1 MEVFLT
7 ISTDFERML
16 QHLIQQRSDL
26 TIDKLR
32 SLIDAKKQKIGAGY
46 LTEQGALF
54 LVAADL
60 GISLD
65 QQKSP
70 SRIGDLY
77 VGAKDVTLYGRILTI
92 YSPREFAR
100 KDNIETI
107 KNRTM
112 VIYDDQSTIK
122 IKLWDNRVQV
132 PDEMGFRPGDI
143 IKISKG
149 YVKSGLD
156 GKPFVN
162 VGMDCQLEKTNE
174 APSEIPDLDAMTR
187 TIENVDSPVDNI
199 VIEGYVRS
207 NPRMSDYRDSRGGT
221 SKSLQLQLF
230 NEDGTKSLR
239 TIIWNVSEIRLP
251 KVFRIGSKIRL
262 IGVKIKSGNPQYGN
276 GDFEIHGD
284 EGTVLSTFQEQ
295 TDIETMTLRLVSIGS
310 NTADDRLFSLG
321 LLGDGNLVSVIID
334 KGLVPNNMTSGSIIE
349 CVPSRI
355 LGTNLTLTLNDS
367 YIRMLDEGT
376 PFPSALDCQ
385 TKISDVVASNVPYII
400 EAIVLQHPNTTQI
413 NTRNNEMIE
422 MTDTLIGDDSGEI
435 RLIGWRD
442 LGHNIN
448 SLTLGDRIRIIGA
461 IASNGLQGTPE
472 ITLKPYSSITK
483 INSKI

>member
-1 MEVFLT
+1 
-7 ISTDFERML
+7 ML
-16 QHLIQQRSDL
+16 QYLTQQRSDL

-32 SLIDAKKQKIGAGY
+32 SLIEEKKQKIGAGY

-65 QQKSP
+65 QQRSP
-70 SRIGDLY
+70 LHISDLY

-92 YSPREFAR
+92 YSPRQFAR
-100 KDNIETI
+100 KDNTETT

-112 VIYDDQSTIK
+112 VIYDDDQSTIK
-122 IKLWDNRVQV
+122 IKLWDNKVQV
-132 PDEMGFRPGDI
+132 PEELGLRPGDM
-143 IKISKG
+143 IKLSKG

-156 GKPFVN
+156 GKPFIN
-162 VGMDCQLEKTNE
+162 VGMDCQLEKTKE
-174 APSEIPDLDAMTR
+174 APSEIPDLNAMTR
-187 TIENVDSPVDNI
+187 TIENVDSPADNI
-199 VIEGYVRS
+199 IIEGYVRS
-207 NPRMSDYRDSRGGT
+207 NPRMSDYRDSRGNM

-239 TIIWNVSEIRLP
+239 TIIWNVSETRLP
-251 KVFRIGSKIRL
+251 KVFKIGSKIRL
-262 IGVKIKSGNPQYGN
+262 IGVRIKSGNPQYGN

-284 EGTVLSTFQEQ
+284 EGTVLSSPEEQ

-310 NTADDRLFSLG
+310 NTAGDRLISLG
-321 LLGDGNLVSVIID
+321 LLGDGKLVSVIID
-334 KGLVPNNMTSGSIIE
+334 KTLVPNNMTSGSIIE

-355 LGTNLTLTLNDS
+355 FGTEITLTLNDS
-367 YIRMLDEGT
+367 YIRILDEGT
-376 PFPSALDCQ
+376 QFPSVSDYQ

-400 EAIVLQHPNTTQI
+400 EAIVLQQPNTTQV
-413 NTRNNEMIE
+413 NTRSNEMIE
-422 MTDTLIGDDSGEI
+422 MTDTLVGDDSGEI

-442 LGHNIN
+442 LGHSIN
-448 SLTLGDRIRIIGA
+448 SLALGDRIRIIGA
-461 IASNGLQGTPE
+461 VANNGLQGTPE
-472 ITLKPYSSITK
+472 ITLKPYSSIMK

>member
-1 MEVFLT
+1 
-7 ISTDFERML
+7 ML
-16 QHLIQQRSDL
+16 QYLTQQRSDL

-32 SLIDAKKQKIGAGY
+32 SLIEEKKQKIGAGY

-65 QQKSP
+65 QQRSP
-70 SRIGDLY
+70 LRISDLY

-92 YSPREFAR
+92 YSPRQFAR
-100 KDNIETI
+100 KDNTETT

-112 VIYDDQSTIK
+112 VIYDDDHSTIK
-122 IKLWDNRVQV
+122 IKLWDNKVQV
-132 PDEMGFRPGDI
+132 PEEMGLRPGDM
-143 IKISKG
+143 IKLSKG

-156 GKPFVN
+156 GKPFIN
-162 VGMDCQLEKTNE
+162 VGMDCQLEKTKE
-174 APSEIPDLDAMTR
+174 APSEIPDLNAMTR
-187 TIENVDSPVDNI
+187 TIENVDSPADNI
-199 VIEGYVRS
+199 IIEGYVRS
-207 NPRMSDYRDSRGGT
+207 NPRMSDYRDSRGNM

-239 TIIWNVSEIRLP
+239 TIIWNVSETRLP
-251 KVFRIGSKIRL
+251 KVFKIGSKIRL
-262 IGVKIKSGNPQYGN
+262 IGVRIKSGNPQYGN

-284 EGTVLSTFQEQ
+284 EGTVLSAPEEQ

-310 NTADDRLFSLG
+310 NTAGDRLISLG
-321 LLGDGNLVSVIID
+321 LLGDGKLVSVIID
-334 KGLVPNNMTSGSIIE
+334 KTLVPNNMTSGSIIE

-355 LGTNLTLTLNDS
+355 FGTEITLTLNDS
-367 YIRMLDEGT
+367 YIRILDEGT
-376 PFPSALDCQ
+376 QFPSVSDYQ

-400 EAIVLQHPNTTQI
+400 EAIVLQQPNTTQV
-413 NTRNNEMIE
+413 NTRSNEMIE
-422 MTDTLIGDDSGEI
+422 MTDTLVGDDSGEI

-442 LGHNIN
+442 LGHSIN
-448 SLTLGDRIRIIGA
+448 SLALGDRIRIIGA
-461 IASNGLQGTPE
+461 VANNGLQGTPE
-472 ITLKPYSSITK
+472 ITLKPYSSIMK

>member
-1 MEVFLT
+1 
-7 ISTDFERML
+7 ML
-16 QHLIQQRSDL
+16 QYLTQQRSDL

-32 SLIDAKKQKIGAGY
+32 SLIEEKKQKIGAGY

-65 QQKSP
+65 QQRSP
-70 SRIGDLY
+70 LRISDLY

-92 YSPREFAR
+92 YSPRQFAR
-100 KDNIETI
+100 KDNTETT

-112 VIYDDQSTIK
+112 VIYDDDQSTIK
-122 IKLWDNRVQV
+122 IKLWDNKVQV
-132 PDEMGFRPGDI
+132 PEEMGLRPGDM
-143 IKISKG
+143 IKLSKG

-156 GKPFVN
+156 GKPFIN
-162 VGMDCQLEKTNE
+162 VGMDCQLEKTKE
-174 APSEIPDLDAMTR
+174 APSEIPDLNAMTR
-187 TIENVDSPVDNI
+187 TVENVDSPADNI
-199 VIEGYVRS
+199 IIEGYVRS
-207 NPRMSDYRDSRGGT
+207 NPRMSDYRDSRGNM

-239 TIIWNVSEIRLP
+239 TIIWNVSETRLP
-251 KVFRIGSKIRL
+251 KVFKIGSKIRL
-262 IGVKIKSGNPQYGN
+262 IGVRIKSGNPQYGN

-284 EGTVLSTFQEQ
+284 EGTVLSASEEQ

-310 NTADDRLFSLG
+310 NTAGDRLISLG
-321 LLGDGNLVSVIID
+321 LLGDGKLVSVIID
-334 KGLVPNNMTSGSIIE
+334 KTLVPNNMTSGSIIE

-355 LGTNLTLTLNDS
+355 FGTEITLTLNDS
-367 YIRMLDEGT
+367 YIRILDEGT
-376 PFPSALDCQ
+376 QFPSVSDYQ

-400 EAIVLQHPNTTQI
+400 EAIVLQQPNTTQI
-413 NTRNNEMIE
+413 NTRSNEMIE
-422 MTDTLIGDDSGEI
+422 MTDTLVGDDSGEI

-442 LGHNIN
+442 LGHSIN
-448 SLTLGDRIRIIGA
+448 SLALGDRIRIIGA
-461 IASNGLQGTPE
+461 VANNGLQGTPE
-472 ITLKPYSSITK
+472 ITLKPYSSIMK

>member
-1 MEVFLT
+1 
-7 ISTDFERML
+7 ML
-16 QHLIQQRSDL
+16 QYLTQQRSDL

-32 SLIDAKKQKIGAGY
+32 SLIEEKKQKIGAGY

-65 QQKSP
+65 QQRSP
-70 SRIGDLY
+70 LRISDVY

-92 YSPREFAR
+92 YSPRQFAR
-100 KDNIETI
+100 KDNTETT

-112 VIYDDQSTIK
+112 VIYDDDHSTIK
-122 IKLWDNRVQV
+122 IKLWDNKVQV
-132 PDEMGFRPGDI
+132 PEEMGLRPGDM
-143 IKISKG
+143 IKLSKG

-156 GKPFVN
+156 GKPFIN
-162 VGMDCQLEKTNE
+162 VGMDCQLEKTKE
-174 APSEIPDLDAMTR
+174 APSEIPDLNAMTR
-187 TIENVDSPVDNI
+187 TIENVDSPADNI
-199 VIEGYVRS
+199 IIEGYVRS
-207 NPRMSDYRDSRGGT
+207 NPRMSDYRDSRGNM

-239 TIIWNVSEIRLP
+239 TIIWNVSETRLP
-251 KVFRIGSKIRL
+251 KVFKIGSKIRL
-262 IGVKIKSGNPQYGN
+262 IGVRIKSGNPQYGN

-284 EGTVLSTFQEQ
+284 EGTVLSAPEEQ

-310 NTADDRLFSLG
+310 NTAGDRLISLG
-321 LLGDGNLVSVIID
+321 LLGDGKLVSVIID
-334 KGLVPNNMTSGSIIE
+334 KTLVPNNMTSGSIIE

-355 LGTNLTLTLNDS
+355 FGTEITLTLNDS
-367 YIRMLDEGT
+367 YIRILDEGT
-376 PFPSALDCQ
+376 KFPSVSDYQ

-400 EAIVLQHPNTTQI
+400 EAIVLQQPNTTQV
-413 NTRNNEMIE
+413 NTRSNEMIE
-422 MTDTLIGDDSGEI
+422 MTDTLVGDDSGEI

-442 LGHNIN
+442 LGHSIN
-448 SLTLGDRIRIIGA
+448 SLALGDRIRIIGA
-461 IASNGLQGTPE
+461 VANNGLQGTPE
-472 ITLKPYSSITK
+472 ITLKPYSSIMK

>member
-1 MEVFLT
+1 
-7 ISTDFERML
+7 ML
-16 QHLIQQRSDL
+16 QYLTQQRSDL

-32 SLIDAKKQKIGAGY
+32 SLIEEKKQKIGAGY

-65 QQKSP
+65 QQRSP
-70 SRIGDLY
+70 LRISDLY

-92 YSPREFAR
+92 YSPRQFAR
-100 KDNIETI
+100 KDNTETT

-112 VIYDDQSTIK
+112 VIYDDDQSTIK
-122 IKLWDNRVQV
+122 IKLWDNKVQV
-132 PDEMGFRPGDI
+132 PEEMGLRPGDM
-143 IKISKG
+143 IKLSKG

-156 GKPFVN
+156 GKPFIN
-162 VGMDCQLEKTNE
+162 VGMDCQLEKTKE
-174 APSEIPDLDAMTR
+174 APSEIPDLSAMTR
-187 TIENVDSPVDNI
+187 TIENVDSPADNI
-199 VIEGYVRS
+199 IIEGYVRS
-207 NPRMSDYRDSRGGT
+207 NPRMSDYRDSRGNM

-239 TIIWNVSEIRLP
+239 TIIWNVSETRLP
-251 KVFRIGSKIRL
+251 RVFKIGSKIRL
-262 IGVKIKSGNPQYGN
+262 IGVRIKSGNPQYGN

-284 EGTVLSTFQEQ
+284 EGTVLSAPEEQ

-310 NTADDRLFSLG
+310 NTAGDRLISLG
-321 LLGDGNLVSVIID
+321 LLGDGKLVSVIID
-334 KGLVPNNMTSGSIIE
+334 KTLVPNNMTSGSIIE

-355 LGTNLTLTLNDS
+355 FGTEITLTLNDS
-367 YIRMLDEGT
+367 YIRILDEGT
-376 PFPSALDCQ
+376 QFPSVSDYQ

-400 EAIVLQHPNTTQI
+400 EAIVLQQPNTTQV
-413 NTRNNEMIE
+413 NTRSNEMIE
-422 MTDTLIGDDSGEI
+422 MTDTLVGDDSGEI

-442 LGHNIN
+442 LGHSIN
-448 SLTLGDRIRIIGA
+448 SLALGDRIRIIGA
-461 IASNGLQGTPE
+461 VANNGLQGTPE
-472 ITLKPYSSITK
+472 ITLKPYSSIMK

>member
-1 MEVFLT
+1 
-7 ISTDFERML
+7 ML
-16 QHLIQQRSDL
+16 QYLTQQRSDL

-32 SLIDAKKQKIGAGY
+32 SLIEQKKQKIGAGY

-65 QQKSP
+65 QQRSP
-70 SRIGDLY
+70 LRISDVY

-92 YSPREFAR
+92 YSPRQFAR
-100 KDNIETI
+100 KDNTETT

-112 VIYDDQSTIK
+112 VIYDDDHSTIK
-122 IKLWDNRVQV
+122 IKLWDNKVQV
-132 PDEMGFRPGDI
+132 PEEMGLRPGDM
-143 IKISKG
+143 IKLSKG

-156 GKPFVN
+156 GKPFIN
-162 VGMDCQLEKTNE
+162 VGMDCQLEKTKE
-174 APSEIPDLDAMTR
+174 APSEIPDLNAMTR
-187 TIENVDSPVDNI
+187 TIENVDSPADNI
-199 VIEGYVRS
+199 IIEGYVRS
-207 NPRMSDYRDSRGGT
+207 NPRMSDYRDSRGNM

-239 TIIWNVSEIRLP
+239 TIIWNVSETRLP
-251 KVFRIGSKIRL
+251 KVFKIGSKIRL
-262 IGVKIKSGNPQYGN
+262 IGVRIKSGNPQYGN

-284 EGTVLSTFQEQ
+284 EGTVLSAPEEQ

-310 NTADDRLFSLG
+310 NTAGDRLISLG
-321 LLGDGNLVSVIID
+321 LLGDGKLVSVIID
-334 KGLVPNNMTSGSIIE
+334 KTLVPNNMTSGSIIE

-355 LGTNLTLTLNDS
+355 FGTEITLTLNDS
-367 YIRMLDEGT
+367 YIRILDEGT
-376 PFPSALDCQ
+376 QFPSVSDYQ

-400 EAIVLQHPNTTQI
+400 EAIVLQQPNTTQV
-413 NTRNNEMIE
+413 NTRSNEMIE
-422 MTDTLIGDDSGEI
+422 MTDTLVGDDSGEI

-442 LGHNIN
+442 LGHSIN
-448 SLTLGDRIRIIGA
+448 SLVLGDRIRIIGA
-461 IASNGLQGTPE
+461 VANNGLQGTPE
-472 ITLKPYSSITK
+472 ITLKPYSSIMK

>member
-1 MEVFLT
+1 
-7 ISTDFERML
+7 ML
-16 QHLIQQRSDL
+16 QYLTQQRSDL

-32 SLIDAKKQKIGAGY
+32 SLIEEKKQKIGAGY

-65 QQKSP
+65 QQRSP
-70 SRIGDLY
+70 LRISDVY

-92 YSPREFAR
+92 YSPRQFAR
-100 KDNIETI
+100 KDNTETT

-112 VIYDDQSTIK
+112 VIYDDDHSTIK
-122 IKLWDNRVQV
+122 IKLWDNKVQV
-132 PDEMGFRPGDI
+132 PEEMGLRPGDM
-143 IKISKG
+143 IKLSKG

-156 GKPFVN
+156 GKPFIN
-162 VGMDCQLEKTNE
+162 VGMDCQLEKTKE
-174 APSEIPDLDAMTR
+174 APSEIPDLNAMTR
-187 TIENVDSPVDNI
+187 TIENVDSPADNI
-199 VIEGYVRS
+199 IIESYVRS
-207 NPRMSDYRDSRGGT
+207 NPRMSDYRDSRGNM

-239 TIIWNVSEIRLP
+239 TIIWNVSETRLP
-251 KVFRIGSKIRL
+251 KVFKIGSKIRL
-262 IGVKIKSGNPQYGN
+262 IGVRIKSGNPQYGN

-284 EGTVLSTFQEQ
+284 EGTVLSAPEEQ

-310 NTADDRLFSLG
+310 NTAGDRLISLG
-321 LLGDGNLVSVIID
+321 LLGDGKLVSVIID
-334 KGLVPNNMTSGSIIE
+334 KSLVPNNMTSGSIIE

-355 LGTNLTLTLNDS
+355 FGTEITLTLNDS
-367 YIRMLDEGT
+367 YIRILDEGT
-376 PFPSALDCQ
+376 QFPSVSDYQ

-400 EAIVLQHPNTTQI
+400 EAIVLQQPNTTQV
-413 NTRNNEMIE
+413 NTRSNEMIE
-422 MTDTLIGDDSGEI
+422 MTDTLVGDDSGEI

-442 LGHNIN
+442 LGHSIN
-448 SLTLGDRIRIIGA
+448 SLALGDRIRIIGA
-461 IASNGLQGTPE
+461 VANNGLQGTPE
-472 ITLKPYSSITK
+472 ITLKPYSSIMK

>member
-1 MEVFLT
+1 
-7 ISTDFERML
+7 ML
-16 QHLIQQRSDL
+16 QYLTQQRSDL

-32 SLIDAKKQKIGAGY
+32 SLIEEKKQKIGAGY

-65 QQKSP
+65 QQRSP
-70 SRIGDLY
+70 LRISDLY

-92 YSPREFAR
+92 YSPRQFAR
-100 KDNIETI
+100 KDNTETT

-112 VIYDDQSTIK
+112 VIYDDDHSTIK
-122 IKLWDNRVQV
+122 IKLWDNKVQV
-132 PDEMGFRPGDI
+132 PEEMGLRPGDM
-143 IKISKG
+143 IKLSKG

-156 GKPFVN
+156 GKPFIN
-162 VGMDCQLEKTNE
+162 VGMDCQLEKTKE
-174 APSEIPDLDAMTR
+174 APSEIPDLNAMTR
-187 TIENVDSPVDNI
+187 TIENVDSPADNI
-199 VIEGYVRS
+199 IIEGFVRS
-207 NPRMSDYRDSRGGT
+207 NPRMSDYRDSRGNM

-239 TIIWNVSEIRLP
+239 TIIWNVSETRLP
-251 KVFRIGSKIRL
+251 KVFKIGSKIRL
-262 IGVKIKSGNPQYGN
+262 IGVRIKSGNPQYGN

-284 EGTVLSTFQEQ
+284 EGTVLSAPEEQ

-310 NTADDRLFSLG
+310 NTAGDRLISLG
-321 LLGDGNLVSVIID
+321 LLGDGKLVSVIID
-334 KGLVPNNMTSGSIIE
+334 KTLVPNNMTSGSIIE

-355 LGTNLTLTLNDS
+355 FGTEITLTLNDS
-367 YIRMLDEGT
+367 YIRILDEGT
-376 PFPSALDCQ
+376 QFPSVLDYQ

-400 EAIVLQHPNTTQI
+400 EAIVLQQPNTTQV
-413 NTRNNEMIE
+413 NTRSNEMIE
-422 MTDTLIGDDSGEI
+422 MTDTLVGDDSGEI

-442 LGHNIN
+442 LGHSIN
-448 SLTLGDRIRIIGA
+448 SLALGDRIRIIGA
-461 IASNGLQGTPE
+461 VANNGLQGTPE
-472 ITLKPYSSITK
+472 ITLKPYSSIMK

>member
-1 MEVFLT
+1 
-7 ISTDFERML
+7 ML
-16 QHLIQQRSDL
+16 QYLTQQRSDL

-32 SLIDAKKQKIGAGY
+32 SLIEEKKQKIGAGY

-65 QQKSP
+65 QQRSP
-70 SRIGDLY
+70 LRISDVY

-92 YSPREFAR
+92 YSPRQFAR
-100 KDNIETI
+100 KDNTETT

-112 VIYDDQSTIK
+112 VIYDDDHSTIK
-122 IKLWDNRVQV
+122 IKLWDNKVQV
-132 PDEMGFRPGDI
+132 PEEMGLRPGDM
-143 IKISKG
+143 IKLSKG

-156 GKPFVN
+156 GKPFIN
-162 VGMDCQLEKTNE
+162 VGMDCQLEKTKE
-174 APSEIPDLDAMTR
+174 APSEIPDLNAMTR
-187 TIENVDSPVDNI
+187 TIENVDSPADNI
-199 VIEGYVRS
+199 IIEGYVRS
-207 NPRMSDYRDSRGGT
+207 NPRMSDYRDSRGNM

-251 KVFRIGSKIRL
+251 KVFKIGSKIRL
-262 IGVKIKSGNPQYGN
+262 IGVRIKSGNPQYGN

-284 EGTVLSTFQEQ
+284 EGTVLSAPEEQ

-310 NTADDRLFSLG
+310 NTAGDRLISLG
-321 LLGDGNLVSVIID
+321 LLGDGKLVSVIID
-334 KGLVPNNMTSGSIIE
+334 KTLVPNNMTSGSIIE

-355 LGTNLTLTLNDS
+355 FGTEITLTLNDS
-367 YIRMLDEGT
+367 YIRILDEGT
-376 PFPSALDCQ
+376 QFPSVSDYQ

-400 EAIVLQHPNTTQI
+400 EAIVLQQPNTTQV
-413 NTRNNEMIE
+413 NTRSNEMIE
-422 MTDTLIGDDSGEI
+422 MTDTLVGDDSGEI

-442 LGHNIN
+442 LGHSIN
-448 SLTLGDRIRIIGA
+448 SLALGDRIRIIGA
-461 IASNGLQGTPE
+461 VANNGLQGTPE
-472 ITLKPYSSITK
+472 ITLKPYSSIMK

>member
-1 MEVFLT
+1 
-7 ISTDFERML
+7 ML
-16 QHLIQQRSDL
+16 QYLTQQRSDL

-32 SLIDAKKQKIGAGY
+32 SLIEEKKQKIGAGY

-65 QQKSP
+65 QQRSP
-70 SRIGDLY
+70 LRISDLY

-92 YSPREFAR
+92 YSPRQFAR
-100 KDNIETI
+100 KDNTETT

-112 VIYDDQSTIK
+112 VIYDDDHSTIK
-122 IKLWDNRVQV
+122 IKLWDNKVQV
-132 PDEMGFRPGDI
+132 PEEMGLRPGDM
-143 IKISKG
+143 IKLSKG

-156 GKPFVN
+156 GKPFIN
-162 VGMDCQLEKTNE
+162 VGMDCQLEKTKE
-174 APSEIPDLDAMTR
+174 APSEIPDLNAMTR
-187 TIENVDSPVDNI
+187 TIENVDSPADNI
-199 VIEGYVRS
+199 IIEGFVRS
-207 NPRMSDYRDSRGGT
+207 NPRMSDYRDSRGNM

-239 TIIWNVSEIRLP
+239 TIIWNVSETRLP
-251 KVFRIGSKIRL
+251 KVFKIGSKIRL
-262 IGVKIKSGNPQYGN
+262 IGVRIKSGNPQYGN

-284 EGTVLSTFQEQ
+284 EGTVLSAHEEQ

-310 NTADDRLFSLG
+310 NTAGDRLISLG
-321 LLGDGNLVSVIID
+321 LLGDGKLVSVIID
-334 KGLVPNNMTSGSIIE
+334 KTLVPNNMTSGSIIE

-355 LGTNLTLTLNDS
+355 FGTEITLTLNDS
-367 YIRMLDEGT
+367 YIRILDEGT
-376 PFPSALDCQ
+376 QFPSVSDYQ

-400 EAIVLQHPNTTQI
+400 EAIVLQQPNTTQV
-413 NTRNNEMIE
+413 NTRSNEMIE
-422 MTDTLIGDDSGEI
+422 MTDTLVGDDSGEI

-442 LGHNIN
+442 LGHSIN
-448 SLTLGDRIRIIGA
+448 SLALGDRIRIIGA
-461 IASNGLQGTPE
+461 VANNGLQGTPE
-472 ITLKPYSSITK
+472 ITLKPYSSIMK

>member
-1 MEVFLT
+1 
-7 ISTDFERML
+7 ML
-16 QHLIQQRSDL
+16 QYLTQQRSDL

-32 SLIDAKKQKIGAGY
+32 SLIEEKKQKIGAGY

-65 QQKSP
+65 QQRSP
-70 SRIGDLY
+70 LRISDIY

-92 YSPREFAR
+92 YSPRQFAR
-100 KDNIETI
+100 KDNTETT

-112 VIYDDQSTIK
+112 VIYDDDHSTIK
-122 IKLWDNRVQV
+122 IKLWDNKVQV
-132 PDEMGFRPGDI
+132 PEEMGLRPGDM
-143 IKISKG
+143 IKLSKG

-156 GKPFVN
+156 GKPFIN
-162 VGMDCQLEKTNE
+162 VGMDCQLEKTKE
-174 APSEIPDLDAMTR
+174 APSEIPDLNAMTR
-187 TIENVDSPVDNI
+187 TIENVDSPADNI
-199 VIEGYVRS
+199 IIEGFVRS
-207 NPRMSDYRDSRGGT
+207 NPRMSDYRDSRGNM

-239 TIIWNVSEIRLP
+239 TIIWNVSETRLP
-251 KVFRIGSKIRL
+251 KVFKIGSKIRL
-262 IGVKIKSGNPQYGN
+262 IGVRIKSGNPQYGN

-284 EGTVLSTFQEQ
+284 EGTVLSAPEEQ

-310 NTADDRLFSLG
+310 NTAGDRLISLG
-321 LLGDGNLVSVIID
+321 LLGDGKLVSVIID
-334 KGLVPNNMTSGSIIE
+334 KTLVPNNMTSGSIIE

-355 LGTNLTLTLNDS
+355 FGTEITLTLNDS
-367 YIRMLDEGT
+367 YIRILDERT
-376 PFPSALDCQ
+376 QFPSVLDYQ

-400 EAIVLQHPNTTQI
+400 EAIVLQQPNTTQV
-413 NTRNNEMIE
+413 NTRSNEMIE
-422 MTDTLIGDDSGEI
+422 MTDTLVGDDSGEI

-442 LGHNIN
+442 LGHSIN
-448 SLTLGDRIRIIGA
+448 SLALGDRIRIIGA
-461 IASNGLQGTPE
+461 VANNGLQGTPE
-472 ITLKPYSSITK
+472 ITLKPYSSIMK

>member
-1 MEVFLT
+1 
-7 ISTDFERML
+7 ML
-16 QHLIQQRSDL
+16 QYLTQQRSDL

-32 SLIDAKKQKIGAGY
+32 SLIEEKKQKIGAGY

-65 QQKSP
+65 QQRSP
-70 SRIGDLY
+70 LRISDVY

-92 YSPREFAR
+92 YSPRQFAR
-100 KDNIETI
+100 KDNTETT

-112 VIYDDQSTIK
+112 VIYDDDHSTIK
-122 IKLWDNRVQV
+122 IKLWDNKVQV
-132 PDEMGFRPGDI
+132 PEEMGLRPGDM
-143 IKISKG
+143 IKLSKG

-156 GKPFVN
+156 GKPFIN
-162 VGMDCQLEKTNE
+162 VGMDCQLEKTKE
-174 APSEIPDLDAMTR
+174 APSEIPDLNAMTR
-187 TIENVDSPVDNI
+187 TIENVDSPADNI
-199 VIEGYVRS
+199 IIEGFVRS
-207 NPRMSDYRDSRGGT
+207 NPRMSDYRDSRGNM

-239 TIIWNVSEIRLP
+239 TIIWNVSETRLP
-251 KVFRIGSKIRL
+251 KVFKIGSKIRL
-262 IGVKIKSGNPQYGN
+262 IGVRIKSGNPQYGN

-284 EGTVLSTFQEQ
+284 EGTVLSAPEEQ

-310 NTADDRLFSLG
+310 NTAGDRLISLG
-321 LLGDGNLVSVIID
+321 LLGDGKLVSVIID
-334 KGLVPNNMTSGSIIE
+334 KTLVPNNMTSGSIIE

-355 LGTNLTLTLNDS
+355 FGTEITLTLNDS
-367 YIRMLDEGT
+367 YIRILDERT
-376 PFPSALDCQ
+376 QFPSVLDYQ

-400 EAIVLQHPNTTQI
+400 EAIVLQQPNTTQV
-413 NTRNNEMIE
+413 NTRSNEMIE
-422 MTDTLIGDDSGEI
+422 MTDTLVGDDSGEI

-442 LGHNIN
+442 LGHSIN
-448 SLTLGDRIRIIGA
+448 SLALGDRIRIIGA
-461 IASNGLQGTPE
+461 VANNGLQGTPE
-472 ITLKPYSSITK
+472 ITLKPYSSIMK

>member
-1 MEVFLT
+1 
-7 ISTDFERML
+7 ML
-16 QHLIQQRSDL
+16 QYLTQQRSDL

-32 SLIDAKKQKIGAGY
+32 SLIEEKKQKIGAGY

-65 QQKSP
+65 QQRSP
-70 SRIGDLY
+70 LRISDVY

-92 YSPREFAR
+92 YSPRQFAR
-100 KDNIETI
+100 KDNTETT

-112 VIYDDQSTIK
+112 VIYDDDQSTIK
-122 IKLWDNRVQV
+122 IKLWDNKVQV
-132 PDEMGFRPGDI
+132 PEEMGLRPGDM
-143 IKISKG
+143 IKLSKG

-156 GKPFVN
+156 GKPFIN
-162 VGMDCQLEKTNE
+162 VGMDCQLEKTKE
-174 APSEIPDLDAMTR
+174 APSEIPDLNAMTR
-187 TIENVDSPVDNI
+187 TIENVDSPADNI
-199 VIEGYVRS
+199 IIEGYVRS
-207 NPRMSDYRDSRGGT
+207 NPRMSDYRDSRGNM

-239 TIIWNVSEIRLP
+239 TIIWNVSETRLP
-251 KVFRIGSKIRL
+251 KVFKIGSKIRL
-262 IGVKIKSGNPQYGN
+262 IGVRIKSGNPQYGN

-284 EGTVLSTFQEQ
+284 EGTVLSAPEEQ

-310 NTADDRLFSLG
+310 NTAGDRLISLG
-321 LLGDGNLVSVIID
+321 LLGDGKLVSVIID
-334 KGLVPNNMTSGSIIE
+334 KTLVPNNMTSGSIIE

-355 LGTNLTLTLNDS
+355 FGTEITLTLNDS
-367 YIRMLDEGT
+367 YIRILDEGT
-376 PFPSALDCQ
+376 QFPSVSDYQ

-400 EAIVLQHPNTTQI
+400 EAIVLQQPNTTQV
-413 NTRNNEMIE
+413 NTRSNEMIE
-422 MTDTLIGDDSGEI
+422 MTDTLVGDDSGEI

-442 LGHNIN
+442 LGHSIN
-448 SLTLGDRIRIIGA
+448 SLALGDRIRIIGA
-461 IASNGLQGTPE
+461 VATNGLQGTPE
-472 ITLKPYSSITK
+472 ITLKPYSSIMK

>member
-1 MEVFLT
+1 
-7 ISTDFERML
+7 ML
-16 QHLIQQRSDL
+16 QYLTQQRSDL

-32 SLIDAKKQKIGAGY
+32 SLIEEKKQKIGAGY
-46 LTEQGALF
+46 LTEHGALF

-65 QQKSP
+65 QQRSP
-70 SRIGDLY
+70 LRISDLY

-92 YSPREFAR
+92 YSPRQFAR
-100 KDNIETI
+100 KDNTETT

-112 VIYDDQSTIK
+112 VIYDDDQSTIK
-122 IKLWDNRVQV
+122 IKLWDNKVQV
-132 PDEMGFRPGDI
+132 PEEMGLRPGDM
-143 IKISKG
+143 IKLSKG

-156 GKPFVN
+156 GKPFIN

-174 APSEIPDLDAMTR
+174 APSEIPDLNAMTR
-187 TIENVDSPVDNI
+187 TVENVDSPADNI

-207 NPRMSDYRDSRGGT
+207 NPRMSDYRDSRGNM

-239 TIIWNVSEIRLP
+239 TIIWNVSETRLP
-251 KVFRIGSKIRL
+251 KVFKIGSKIRL
-262 IGVKIKSGNPQYGN
+262 IGVRIKSGNPQYGN

-284 EGTVLSTFQEQ
+284 EGTVLSAPEEQ

-310 NTADDRLFSLG
+310 NTAGDRLIALG
-321 LLGDGNLVSVIID
+321 LLGDGKLVSVIID
-334 KGLVPNNMTSGSIIE
+334 KTLVPNNMTSGSIIE

-355 LGTNLTLTLNDS
+355 FGTEITLTLNDS
-367 YIRMLDEGT
+367 YIRILDEGT
-376 PFPSALDCQ
+376 QFPSVSDYQ

-400 EAIVLQHPNTTQI
+400 EAIVLQQPNTTQI
-413 NTRNNEMIE
+413 NTRSNEMIE
-422 MTDTLIGDDSGEI
+422 MTDTLVGDDSGEI

-442 LGHNIN
+442 LGHSIN
-448 SLTLGDRIRIIGA
+448 SLALGDRIRIIGA
-461 IASNGLQGTPE
+461 VANNGLQGTPE
-472 ITLKPYSSITK
+472 ITLKPYSSIMK

>member
-1 MEVFLT
+1 
-7 ISTDFERML
+7 ML
-16 QHLIQQRSDL
+16 QYLTQQRSDL

-32 SLIDAKKQKIGAGY
+32 SLIEEKKQKIGAGY

-65 QQKSP
+65 QQRSP
-70 SRIGDLY
+70 LRISDVY

-92 YSPREFAR
+92 YSPRQFAR
-100 KDNIETI
+100 KDNTETT

-112 VIYDDQSTIK
+112 VIYDDDQSTIK
-122 IKLWDNRVQV
+122 IKLWDNKVQV
-132 PDEMGFRPGDI
+132 PEEMGLRPGDM
-143 IKISKG
+143 IKLSKG

-156 GKPFVN
+156 GKPFIN
-162 VGMDCQLEKTNE
+162 VGMDCQLEKTKE
-174 APSEIPDLDAMTR
+174 APSEIPDLNAMTR
-187 TIENVDSPVDNI
+187 TIENVDSPADNI
-199 VIEGYVRS
+199 IIEGYVRS
-207 NPRMSDYRDSRGGT
+207 NPRMSDYRDSRGNM

-239 TIIWNVSEIRLP
+239 TIIWNVSETRLP
-251 KVFRIGSKIRL
+251 KVFKIGSKIRL
-262 IGVKIKSGNPQYGN
+262 IGVRIKSGNPQYGN

-284 EGTVLSTFQEQ
+284 EGTVLSAPGEQ

-310 NTADDRLFSLG
+310 NTAGDRLISLG
-321 LLGDGNLVSVIID
+321 LLGDGKLVSVIID
-334 KGLVPNNMTSGSIIE
+334 KTLVPNNMTSGSIIE

-355 LGTNLTLTLNDS
+355 FGTEITLTLNDS
-367 YIRMLDEGT
+367 YIRILDEGT
-376 PFPSALDCQ
+376 EFPSVSDYQ

-400 EAIVLQHPNTTQI
+400 EAIVLQQPNTTQV
-413 NTRNNEMIE
+413 NTRSNEMIE
-422 MTDTLIGDDSGEI
+422 MTDTLVGDDSGEI

-442 LGHNIN
+442 LGHSIN
-448 SLTLGDRIRIIGA
+448 SLALGDRIRIIGA
-461 IASNGLQGTPE
+461 VANNGLQGTPE
-472 ITLKPYSSITK
+472 ITLKPYSSIIK

>member
-1 MEVFLT
+1 
-7 ISTDFERML
+7 ML
-16 QHLIQQRSDL
+16 QYLTQQRSDL

-32 SLIDAKKQKIGAGY
+32 SLIEEKKQKIGAGY

-65 QQKSP
+65 QQRSP
-70 SRIGDLY
+70 LRISDLY

-92 YSPREFAR
+92 YSPRQFAR
-100 KDNIETI
+100 KDNTETT

-112 VIYDDQSTIK
+112 VIYDDDHSTIK
-122 IKLWDNRVQV
+122 IKLWDNKVQV
-132 PDEMGFRPGDI
+132 PEEMGLRPGDM
-143 IKISKG
+143 IKLSKG

-156 GKPFVN
+156 GKPFIN
-162 VGMDCQLEKTNE
+162 VGMDCQLEKTKE
-174 APSEIPDLDAMTR
+174 APSEIPDLNAMTR
-187 TIENVDSPVDNI
+187 TIENVDSPADNI
-199 VIEGYVRS
+199 IIEGYVRS
-207 NPRMSDYRDSRGGT
+207 NPRMSDYRDSRGNM

-239 TIIWNVSEIRLP
+239 TIIWNVSETRLP
-251 KVFRIGSKIRL
+251 KVFKIGSKIRL
-262 IGVKIKSGNPQYGN
+262 IGVRIKSGNPQYGN

-284 EGTVLSTFQEQ
+284 EGTVLSAPEEQ

-310 NTADDRLFSLG
+310 NTAGDRLISLG
-321 LLGDGNLVSVIID
+321 LLGDGKLVSVIID
-334 KGLVPNNMTSGSIIE
+334 KTLVPNNMTSGSIIE

-355 LGTNLTLTLNDS
+355 FGTEITLTLNDS
-367 YIRMLDEGT
+367 YIRILDEGT
-376 PFPSALDCQ
+376 QFPSVLDYQ

-400 EAIVLQHPNTTQI
+400 EAIVLQQPNTTQV
-413 NTRNNEMIE
+413 NTRSNEMIE
-422 MTDTLIGDDSGEI
+422 MTDTLVGDDSGEI

-442 LGHNIN
+442 LGHSIN
-448 SLTLGDRIRIIGA
+448 SLALGDRIRIIGA
-461 IASNGLQGTPE
+461 VANNGLQGTPE
-472 ITLKPYSSITK
+472 ITLKPYSSIMK

>member
-1 MEVFLT
+1 
-7 ISTDFERML
+7 ML
-16 QHLIQQRSDL
+16 QYLTQQRSDL

-32 SLIDAKKQKIGAGY
+32 SLIEEKKQKIGAGY

-70 SRIGDLY
+70 LRISDLY

-92 YSPREFAR
+92 YSPRQFAR
-100 KDNIETI
+100 KDNTETT

-112 VIYDDQSTIK
+112 VIYDNDQSTIK
-122 IKLWDNRVQV
+122 IKLWDNKVQV
-132 PDEMGFRPGDI
+132 PEEMGLRPGDM
-143 IKISKG
+143 IKLSKG

-156 GKPFVN
+156 GKPFIN
-162 VGMDCQLEKTNE
+162 VGMDCQLEKTKE
-174 APSEIPDLDAMTR
+174 APSEIPDLNAMTR
-187 TIENVDSPVDNI
+187 TIENVDSPADNI
-199 VIEGYVRS
+199 IIEGYVRS
-207 NPRMSDYRDSRGGT
+207 NPRMSDYRDSRGNM

-239 TIIWNVSEIRLP
+239 TIIWSVSETRLP
-251 KVFRIGSKIRL
+251 KVFKIGSKIRL
-262 IGVKIKSGNPQYGN
+262 IGVRIKSGNPQYGN

-284 EGTVLSTFQEQ
+284 EGTVLSAHEEQ

-310 NTADDRLFSLG
+310 NTAGDRLISLG
-321 LLGDGNLVSVIID
+321 LLGDGKLVSVIID
-334 KGLVPNNMTSGSIIE
+334 KTLVPNNMTSGSIIE

-355 LGTNLTLTLNDS
+355 FGTEITLTLNDS
-367 YIRMLDEGT
+367 YIRILDEGT
-376 PFPSALDCQ
+376 QFPSVSDYQ

-400 EAIVLQHPNTTQI
+400 EAIVLQQPNTTHV
-413 NTRNNEMIE
+413 NTRSNEMIE
-422 MTDTLIGDDSGEI
+422 MTDTLVGDDSGEI

-442 LGHNIN
+442 LGHSIN
-448 SLTLGDRIRIIGA
+448 SLALGDRIRIIGA
-461 IASNGLQGTPE
+461 VANNGLQGTPE
-472 ITLKPYSSITK
+472 ITLKPYSSIMK

>member
-1 MEVFLT
+1 
-7 ISTDFERML
+7 ML
-16 QHLIQQRSDL
+16 QYLTQQRSDL

-32 SLIDAKKQKIGAGY
+32 SLIEEKKQKIGAGY

-65 QQKSP
+65 QQRSP
-70 SRIGDLY
+70 LRISDVY

-92 YSPREFAR
+92 YSPRQFAR
-100 KDNIETI
+100 KDNTETT

-112 VIYDDQSTIK
+112 VIYDDDHSTIK
-122 IKLWDNRVQV
+122 IKLWDNKVQV
-132 PDEMGFRPGDI
+132 PEEMGLRPGDM
-143 IKISKG
+143 IKLSKG

-156 GKPFVN
+156 GKPFIN
-162 VGMDCQLEKTNE
+162 VGMDCQLEKTKE
-174 APSEIPDLDAMTR
+174 APSEIPDLNAMTR
-187 TIENVDSPVDNI
+187 TIENVDSPADNI
-199 VIEGYVRS
+199 IIEGYVRS
-207 NPRMSDYRDSRGGT
+207 NPRMSDYRDSRGNM

-239 TIIWNVSEIRLP
+239 TIIWNVSETRLP
-251 KVFRIGSKIRL
+251 KVFKIGSKIRL
-262 IGVKIKSGNPQYGN
+262 IGVRIKSGNPQYGN

-284 EGTVLSTFQEQ
+284 EGTVLSAPEEQ

-310 NTADDRLFSLG
+310 NTAGDRLISLG
-321 LLGDGNLVSVIID
+321 LLGDGKLVSVIID
-334 KGLVPNNMTSGSIIE
+334 KTLVPNNMTSGSIIE

-355 LGTNLTLTLNDS
+355 FGTEITLTLNDS
-367 YIRMLDEGT
+367 YIRILDEGT
-376 PFPSALDCQ
+376 QFPSVSDYQ

-400 EAIVLQHPNTTQI
+400 EAIVLQQPNTTQV
-413 NTRNNEMIE
+413 NTRSNEMIE

-442 LGHNIN
+442 LGHSIN
-448 SLTLGDRIRIIGA
+448 SLALGDRIRIIGA
-461 IASNGLQGTPE
+461 VANNGLQGTPE

>member
-1 MEVFLT
+1 
-7 ISTDFERML
+7 ML
-16 QHLIQQRSDL
+16 QYLTQQRSDL

-32 SLIDAKKQKIGAGY
+32 SLIEEKKQKIGAGY

-65 QQKSP
+65 QQRSP
-70 SRIGDLY
+70 LRISDVY

-92 YSPREFAR
+92 YSPRQFAR
-100 KDNIETI
+100 KDNTETT

-112 VIYDDQSTIK
+112 VIYDDDHSTIK
-122 IKLWDNRVQV
+122 IKLWDNKVQV
-132 PDEMGFRPGDI
+132 PEEMGLRPGDM
-143 IKISKG
+143 IKLSKG

-156 GKPFVN
+156 GKPFIN
-162 VGMDCQLEKTNE
+162 VGMDCQLEKTKE
-174 APSEIPDLDAMTR
+174 APSEIPDLNAMTR
-187 TIENVDSPVDNI
+187 TIENVDSPADNVI
-199 VIEGYVRS
+199 IEGFVRS
-207 NPRMSDYRDSRGGT
+207 NPRMSDYRDSRGNM

-239 TIIWNVSEIRLP
+239 TIIWNVSETRLP
-251 KVFRIGSKIRL
+251 KVFKIGSKIRL
-262 IGVKIKSGNPQYGN
+262 IGVRIKSGNPQYGN

-284 EGTVLSTFQEQ
+284 EGTVLSAPEEQ

-310 NTADDRLFSLG
+310 NTAGDRLISLG
-321 LLGDGNLVSVIID
+321 LLGDGKLVSVIID
-334 KGLVPNNMTSGSIIE
+334 KSLVPNNMTSGSIIE

-355 LGTNLTLTLNDS
+355 FGTEITLTLNDS
-367 YIRMLDEGT
+367 YIRILDEGT
-376 PFPSALDCQ
+376 QFPSVSDYQ

-400 EAIVLQHPNTTQI
+400 EAIVLQQPNTTQV
-413 NTRNNEMIE
+413 NTRSNEMIE
-422 MTDTLIGDDSGEI
+422 MTDTLVGDDSGEI

-442 LGHNIN
+442 LGHSIN
-448 SLTLGDRIRIIGA
+448 SLALGDRIRIIGA
-461 IASNGLQGTPE
+461 VANNGLQGTPE
-472 ITLKPYSSITK
+472 ITLKPYSSIMK

>member
-1 MEVFLT
+1 
-7 ISTDFERML
+7 ML
-16 QHLIQQRSDL
+16 QYLTQQRSDL

-32 SLIDAKKQKIGAGY
+32 SLIEEKKQKIGAGY

-65 QQKSP
+65 QQRSP
-70 SRIGDLY
+70 LRISDVY

-92 YSPREFAR
+92 YSPRQFAR
-100 KDNIETI
+100 KDNTETT

-112 VIYDDQSTIK
+112 VIYDDDHSTIK
-122 IKLWDNRVQV
+122 IKLWDNKVQV
-132 PDEMGFRPGDI
+132 PEEMGLRPGDM
-143 IKISKG
+143 IKLSKG

-156 GKPFVN
+156 GKPFIN
-162 VGMDCQLEKTNE
+162 VGMDCQLEKTKE
-174 APSEIPDLDAMTR
+174 APSEIPDLNAMTR
-187 TIENVDSPVDNI
+187 TIENVDSPADNI
-199 VIEGYVRS
+199 IIEGYVRS
-207 NPRMSDYRDSRGGT
+207 NPRMSDYRDSRGNM

-239 TIIWNVSEIRLP
+239 TIIWNVSETRLP
-251 KVFRIGSKIRL
+251 KVFKIGSKIRL
-262 IGVKIKSGNPQYGN
+262 IGVRIKSGNPQYGN

-284 EGTVLSTFQEQ
+284 EGTVLSAPEEQ

-310 NTADDRLFSLG
+310 NTAGDRLISLG
-321 LLGDGNLVSVIID
+321 LLGDGKLVSVIID
-334 KGLVPNNMTSGSIIE
+334 KTLVPNNMTSGSIIE

-355 LGTNLTLTLNDS
+355 FGTEITLTLNDS
-367 YIRMLDEGT
+367 YIRILDEGT
-376 PFPSALDCQ
+376 QFPSVLDYQ

-400 EAIVLQHPNTTQI
+400 EAIVLQQPNTTQV
-413 NTRNNEMIE
+413 NTRSNEMIE
-422 MTDTLIGDDSGEI
+422 MTDTLVGDDSGEI

-442 LGHNIN
+442 LGHSIN
-448 SLTLGDRIRIIGA
+448 SLALGDRIRIIGA
-461 IASNGLQGTPE
+461 VANNGLQGTPE
-472 ITLKPYSSITK
+472 ITLKPYSSIMK

>member
-1 MEVFLT
+1 
-7 ISTDFERML
+7 ML
-16 QHLIQQRSDL
+16 QYLTQQRSDL

-32 SLIDAKKQKIGAGY
+32 SLIEEKKQKIGAGY

-65 QQKSP
+65 QQRSP
-70 SRIGDLY
+70 LRISDVY

-92 YSPREFAR
+92 YSPRQFAR
-100 KDNIETI
+100 KDNTETT

-112 VIYDDQSTIK
+112 VIYDDDHSTIK
-122 IKLWDNRVQV
+122 IKLWDNKVQV
-132 PDEMGFRPGDI
+132 PEEMGLRPGDM
-143 IKISKG
+143 IKLSKG

-156 GKPFVN
+156 GKPFIN
-162 VGMDCQLEKTNE
+162 VGMDCQLEKTKE
-174 APSEIPDLDAMTR
+174 APSEIPDLNAMTR
-187 TIENVDSPVDNI
+187 MIENVDSPAD
-199 VIEGYVRS
+199 
-207 NPRMSDYRDSRGGT
+207 M

-239 TIIWNVSEIRLP
+239 TIIWNVSETRLP
-251 KVFRIGSKIRL
+251 KVFKIGSKIRL
-262 IGVKIKSGNPQYGN
+262 IGVRIKSGNPQYGN

-284 EGTVLSTFQEQ
+284 EGTVLSAPEEQ

-310 NTADDRLFSLG
+310 NTAGDRLISLG
-321 LLGDGNLVSVIID
+321 LLGDGKLVSVIID
-334 KGLVPNNMTSGSIIE
+334 KTLVPNNMTSGSIIE

-355 LGTNLTLTLNDS
+355 FGTEITLTLNDS
-367 YIRMLDEGT
+367 YIRILDEGT
-376 PFPSALDCQ
+376 QFPSVLDYQ

-400 EAIVLQHPNTTQI
+400 EAIVLQQPNTTQV
-413 NTRNNEMIE
+413 NTRSNEMIE
-422 MTDTLIGDDSGEI
+422 MTDTLVGDDSGEI

-442 LGHNIN
+442 LGHSIN
-448 SLTLGDRIRIIGA
+448 SLALGDRIRIIGA
-461 IASNGLQGTPE
+461 VANNGLQGTPE
-472 ITLKPYSSITK
+472 ITLKPYSSIIK

>member
-1 MEVFLT
+1 
-7 ISTDFERML
+7 ML
-16 QHLIQQRSDL
+16 QYLTQQRSDL

-32 SLIDAKKQKIGAGY
+32 SLIEEKKQKIGAGY

-65 QQKSP
+65 QQRSP
-70 SRIGDLY
+70 LRISDVY

-92 YSPREFAR
+92 YSPRQFAR
-100 KDNIETI
+100 KDNTETT

-112 VIYDDQSTIK
+112 VIYDDDHSTIK
-122 IKLWDNRVQV
+122 IKLWDNKVQV
-132 PDEMGFRPGDI
+132 PEEMGLRPGDM
-143 IKISKG
+143 IKLSKG

-156 GKPFVN
+156 GKPFIN
-162 VGMDCQLEKTNE
+162 VGMDCQLEKTKE
-174 APSEIPDLDAMTR
+174 APSEIPDLNAMTR
-187 TIENVDSPVDNI
+187 MIENVDSPADNI
-199 VIEGYVRS
+199 IIEGYVRS
-207 NPRMSDYRDSRGGT
+207 NPRMSDYRDSRGNM

-239 TIIWNVSEIRLP
+239 TIIWNVSETRLP
-251 KVFRIGSKIRL
+251 KVFKIGSKIRL
-262 IGVKIKSGNPQYGN
+262 IGVRIKSGNPQYGN

-284 EGTVLSTFQEQ
+284 EGTVLSAPEEQ

-310 NTADDRLFSLG
+310 NTAGDRLISLG
-321 LLGDGNLVSVIID
+321 LLGDGKLVSVIID
-334 KGLVPNNMTSGSIIE
+334 KTLVPNNMTSGSIIE

-355 LGTNLTLTLNDS
+355 FGTEITLTLNDS
-367 YIRMLDEGT
+367 YIRILDEGT
-376 PFPSALDCQ
+376 QFPSVLDYQ

-400 EAIVLQHPNTTQI
+400 EAIVLQQPNTTQV
-413 NTRNNEMIE
+413 NTRSNEMIE
-422 MTDTLIGDDSGEI
+422 MTDTLVGDDSGEI

-442 LGHNIN
+442 LGHSIN
-448 SLTLGDRIRIIGA
+448 SLALGDRIRIIGA
-461 IASNGLQGTPE
+461 VANNGLQGTPE
-472 ITLKPYSSITK
+472 ITLKPYSSIMK

>member
-1 MEVFLT
+1 
-7 ISTDFERML
+7 ML
-16 QHLIQQRSDL
+16 QYLTQQRSDL

-32 SLIDAKKQKIGAGY
+32 SLIEEKKQKIGAGY

-70 SRIGDLY
+70 LRISDLY

-92 YSPREFAR
+92 YSPRQFAR
-100 KDNIETI
+100 KDNTETT

-112 VIYDDQSTIK
+112 VIYDNDQSTIK
-122 IKLWDNRVQV
+122 IKLWDNKVQV
-132 PDEMGFRPGDI
+132 PEEMGLRPGDM
-143 IKISKG
+143 IKLSKG

-156 GKPFVN
+156 GKPFIN
-162 VGMDCQLEKTNE
+162 VGMDCQLEKTKE
-174 APSEIPDLDAMTR
+174 APSEIPDLNAMTR
-187 TIENVDSPVDNI
+187 TIENVDSPADNI
-199 VIEGYVRS
+199 IIEGYVRS
-207 NPRMSDYRDSRGGT
+207 NPRMSDYRDSRGNM

-239 TIIWNVSEIRLP
+239 TIIWNVSETRLP
-251 KVFRIGSKIRL
+251 KVFKIGSKIRL
-262 IGVKIKSGNPQYGN
+262 IGVRIKSGNPQYGN

-284 EGTVLSTFQEQ
+284 EGTVLSAHEEQ

-310 NTADDRLFSLG
+310 NTAGDRLISLG
-321 LLGDGNLVSVIID
+321 LLGDGKLVSVIID
-334 KGLVPNNMTSGSIIE
+334 KTLVPNNMTSGSIIE

-355 LGTNLTLTLNDS
+355 FGTEITLTLNDS
-367 YIRMLDEGT
+367 YIRILDEGT
-376 PFPSALDCQ
+376 QFPSVSDYQ

-400 EAIVLQHPNTTQI
+400 EAIVLQQPNTTQV
-413 NTRNNEMIE
+413 NTRSNEMIE
-422 MTDTLIGDDSGEI
+422 MTDTLVGDDSGEI

-442 LGHNIN
+442 LGHSIN
-448 SLTLGDRIRIIGA
+448 SLALGDRIRIIGA
-461 IASNGLQGTPE
+461 VANNGLQGTPE
-472 ITLKPYSSITK
+472 ITLKPYSSIMK

>member
-1 MEVFLT
+1 
-7 ISTDFERML
+7 ML
-16 QHLIQQRSDL
+16 QYLTQQRSDL

-32 SLIDAKKQKIGAGY
+32 SLIEEKKQKIGAGY

-65 QQKSP
+65 QQRSP
-70 SRIGDLY
+70 LRISDLY

-92 YSPREFAR
+92 YSPRQFAR
-100 KDNIETI
+100 KDNTETT

-112 VIYDDQSTIK
+112 VIYDDDQSTIK
-122 IKLWDNRVQV
+122 IKLWDNKVQV
-132 PDEMGFRPGDI
+132 PEEMGLRPGDM
-143 IKISKG
+143 IKLSKG

-156 GKPFVN
+156 GKPFIN
-162 VGMDCQLEKTNE
+162 VGMDCQLEKTKE
-174 APSEIPDLDAMTR
+174 APSDIPDLSAMTR
-187 TIENVDSPVDNI
+187 TIENVDSPADNI
-199 VIEGYVRS
+199 IIEGYVRS
-207 NPRMSDYRDSRGGT
+207 NPRMSDYRDSRGNM

-239 TIIWNVSEIRLP
+239 TIIWNVSETKLP
-251 KVFRIGSKIRL
+251 KVFKIGSKIRL
-262 IGVKIKSGNPQYGN
+262 IGVRIKSGNPQYGN

-284 EGTVLSTFQEQ
+284 EGTVLSAPEEQ

-310 NTADDRLFSLG
+310 NTAGDRLISLG
-321 LLGDGNLVSVIID
+321 LLGDGKLVSVIID
-334 KGLVPNNMTSGSIIE
+334 KTLVPNNMTSGSIIE

-355 LGTNLTLTLNDS
+355 FGTEITLTLNDS
-367 YIRMLDEGT
+367 YMRILDEGT
-376 PFPSALDCQ
+376 QFPSVSDYQ

-400 EAIVLQHPNTTQI
+400 EAIVLQQPNTTQV
-413 NTRNNEMIE
+413 NTRSNEMIE
-422 MTDTLIGDDSGEI
+422 MTDTLVGDDSGEI

-442 LGHNIN
+442 LGHSIN
-448 SLTLGDRIRIIGA
+448 SLALGDRIRIIGA
-461 IASNGLQGTPE
+461 VANNGLQGTPE
-472 ITLKPYSSITK
+472 ITLKPYSSIMK

>member
-1 MEVFLT
+1 
-7 ISTDFERML
+7 ML
-16 QHLIQQRSDL
+16 QYLTQQRSDL

-32 SLIDAKKQKIGAGY
+32 SLIEEKKQKIGAGY

-65 QQKSP
+65 QQRSP
-70 SRIGDLY
+70 SRISDLY

-92 YSPREFAR
+92 YSPRQFAR
-100 KDNIETI
+100 KDNTETT

-112 VIYDDQSTIK
+112 VIYDDDQSTIK
-122 IKLWDNRVQV
+122 IKLWDNKVQV
-132 PDEMGFRPGDI
+132 PEEMGLRPGDM
-143 IKISKG
+143 IKLSKG

-156 GKPFVN
+156 GKPFIN
-162 VGMDCQLEKTNE
+162 VGMDCQLEKTKE
-174 APSEIPDLDAMTR
+174 APSEIPDLSAMTR
-187 TIENVDSPVDNI
+187 TIENVDSPADNI
-199 VIEGYVRS
+199 IIEGYVRS
-207 NPRMSDYRDSRGGT
+207 NPRMSDYRDSRGNM

-239 TIIWNVSEIRLP
+239 TIIWNVSETRLP
-251 KVFRIGSKIRL
+251 RVFKIGSKIRL
-262 IGVKIKSGNPQYGN
+262 IGVRIKSGNPQYGN

-284 EGTVLSTFQEQ
+284 EGTVLSAPEEQ

-310 NTADDRLFSLG
+310 NTAGDRLISLG
-321 LLGDGNLVSVIID
+321 LLGIGKLVSVIID
-334 KGLVPNNMTSGSIIE
+334 KALVPNNMTSGSIIE

-355 LGTNLTLTLNDS
+355 FGTEITLTLNDS
-367 YIRMLDEGT
+367 YIRILDEGT
-376 PFPSALDCQ
+376 QFPSVSDYQ

-400 EAIVLQHPNTTQI
+400 EAIVLQQPNTTQI
-413 NTRNNEMIE
+413 NTRSNEMIE
-422 MTDTLIGDDSGEI
+422 MTDTLVGDDSGEI

-442 LGHNIN
+442 LGHSIN
-448 SLTLGDRIRIIGA
+448 SLALGDRIRIIGA
-461 IASNGLQGTPE
+461 VANNGLQGTPE
-472 ITLKPYSSITK
+472 ITLKPYSSIMK

>member
-1 MEVFLT
+1 
-7 ISTDFERML
+7 ML
-16 QHLIQQRSDL
+16 QYLTQQRSDL

-32 SLIDAKKQKIGAGY
+32 SLIEEKKQKIGAGY

-65 QQKSP
+65 QQRSP
-70 SRIGDLY
+70 LRISDVY

-92 YSPREFAR
+92 YSPRQFAR
-100 KDNIETI
+100 KDNTETT

-112 VIYDDQSTIK
+112 VIYDDDHSTIK
-122 IKLWDNRVQV
+122 IKLWDNKVQV
-132 PDEMGFRPGDI
+132 PEEMGLRPGDM
-143 IKISKG
+143 IKLSKG

-156 GKPFVN
+156 GKPFIN
-162 VGMDCQLEKTNE
+162 VGMDCQLEKTRE
-174 APSEIPDLDAMTR
+174 APSEIPDLNAMTR
-187 TIENVDSPVDNI
+187 TIENVDSPADNI
-199 VIEGYVRS
+199 IIEGYVRS
-207 NPRMSDYRDSRGGT
+207 NPRMSDYRDSRGNM

-239 TIIWNVSEIRLP
+239 TIIWNVSETRLP
-251 KVFRIGSKIRL
+251 KVFKIGSKIRL
-262 IGVKIKSGNPQYGN
+262 IGVRIKSGNPQYGN

-284 EGTVLSTFQEQ
+284 EGTVLSAPEEQ

-310 NTADDRLFSLG
+310 NTAGDRLISLG
-321 LLGDGNLVSVIID
+321 LLGDGKLVSVIID
-334 KGLVPNNMTSGSIIE
+334 KTLVPNNMTSGSIIE

-355 LGTNLTLTLNDS
+355 FGTEITLTLNDS
-367 YIRMLDEGT
+367 YIRILDEGT
-376 PFPSALDCQ
+376 EFPSVSDYQ

-400 EAIVLQHPNTTQI
+400 EAIVLQQPNTTQV
-413 NTRNNEMIE
+413 NTRSNEMIE
-422 MTDTLIGDDSGEI
+422 MTDTLVGDDSGEI

-442 LGHNIN
+442 LGHSIN
-448 SLTLGDRIRIIGA
+448 SLALGDRIRIIGA
-461 IASNGLQGTPE
+461 VANNGLQGTPE
-472 ITLKPYSSITK
+472 ITLKPYSSIMK

>member
-1 MEVFLT
+1 
-7 ISTDFERML
+7 ML
-16 QHLIQQRSDL
+16 QYLTQQRSDL

-32 SLIDAKKQKIGAGY
+32 SLIEEKKQKIGAGY

-65 QQKSP
+65 QQRSP
-70 SRIGDLY
+70 LRISDLY

-92 YSPREFAR
+92 YSPRQFAR
-100 KDNIETI
+100 KDNTETT

-112 VIYDDQSTIK
+112 VIYDDDQSTIK
-122 IKLWDNRVQV
+122 IKLWDNKVQV
-132 PDEMGFRPGDI
+132 PEEMGLRPGDM
-143 IKISKG
+143 IKLSKG

-156 GKPFVN
+156 GKPFIN
-162 VGMDCQLEKTNE
+162 AGMDCQLEKTKE
-174 APSEIPDLDAMTR
+174 APSEIPDLNAMTR
-187 TIENVDSPVDNI
+187 TVENVDSPADNI
-199 VIEGYVRS
+199 IIEGYVRS
-207 NPRMSDYRDSRGGT
+207 NPRMSDYRDSRGNM

-239 TIIWNVSEIRLP
+239 TIIWNVSETRLP
-251 KVFRIGSKIRL
+251 KVFKIGSKIRL
-262 IGVKIKSGNPQYGN
+262 IGVRIKSGNPQYGN

-284 EGTVLSTFQEQ
+284 EGTVLSASEEQ

-310 NTADDRLFSLG
+310 NTSGDRLISLG
-321 LLGDGNLVSVIID
+321 LLGDGKLVSVIID
-334 KGLVPNNMTSGSIIE
+334 KTLVPNNMTSGSIIE

-355 LGTNLTLTLNDS
+355 FGTEITLTLNDS
-367 YIRMLDEGT
+367 YIRILDEGT
-376 PFPSALDCQ
+376 QFPSVSDYQ

-400 EAIVLQHPNTTQI
+400 EAIVLQQPNTTQI
-413 NTRNNEMIE
+413 NTRSNEMIE
-422 MTDTLIGDDSGEI
+422 MTDTLVGDDSGEI

-442 LGHNIN
+442 LGHSIN
-448 SLTLGDRIRIIGA
+448 SLALGDRIRIIGA
-461 IASNGLQGTPE
+461 VANNGLQGTPE
-472 ITLKPYSSITK
+472 ITLKPYSSIMK

>member
-1 MEVFLT
+1 
-7 ISTDFERML
+7 ML
-16 QHLIQQRSDL
+16 QYLTQQRSDL

-32 SLIDAKKQKIGAGY
+32 SLIEAKKQKIGAGY

-65 QQKSP
+65 QQRSP
-70 SRIGDLY
+70 LRISDLY

-92 YSPREFAR
+92 YSPRQFAR
-100 KDNIETI
+100 KDNTETT

-112 VIYDDQSTIK
+112 VIYDDDQSTIK
-122 IKLWDNRVQV
+122 IKLWDNKVQV
-132 PDEMGFRPGDI
+132 PEEMGLRPGDM
-143 IKISKG
+143 IKLSKG

-156 GKPFVN
+156 GKPFIN
-162 VGMDCQLEKTNE
+162 VGMDCQLEKTKE
-174 APSEIPDLDAMTR
+174 APSEIPDLSAMTR
-187 TIENVDSPVDNI
+187 TIENVDSPADNI
-199 VIEGYVRS
+199 IIEGYVRS
-207 NPRMSDYRDSRGGT
+207 NPRMSDYRDSRGNM

-239 TIIWNVSEIRLP
+239 TIIWNVSETRLP
-251 KVFRIGSKIRL
+251 KVFKIGSKIRL
-262 IGVKIKSGNPQYGN
+262 IGVRIKSGNPQYGN

-284 EGTVLSTFQEQ
+284 EGTVLSAPEEQ

-310 NTADDRLFSLG
+310 NTAGDRLISLG
-321 LLGDGNLVSVIID
+321 LLGDGKLVSVIID
-334 KGLVPNNMTSGSIIE
+334 KTLLPNNMTSGSIIE

-355 LGTNLTLTLNDS
+355 FGTEITLTLNDS
-367 YIRMLDEGT
+367 YIRILDEGT
-376 PFPSALDCQ
+376 QFPSVSDYQ
-385 TKISDVVASNVPYII
+385 TKISEVVASNVPYII
-400 EAIVLQHPNTTQI
+400 EAIVLQQPNTTQV
-413 NTRNNEMIE
+413 NTRSNEMIE

-442 LGHNIN
+442 LGHSIN
-448 SLTLGDRIRIIGA
+448 SLALGDRIRIIGA
-461 IASNGLQGTPE
+461 VANNGLQGTPE

>member
-1 MEVFLT
+1 
-7 ISTDFERML
+7 ML
-16 QHLIQQRSDL
+16 QYLTQQRSDL

-32 SLIDAKKQKIGAGY
+32 SLIEEKKQKIGAGY

-65 QQKSP
+65 QQRSP
-70 SRIGDLY
+70 LRISDVY

-92 YSPREFAR
+92 YSPRQFAR
-100 KDNIETI
+100 KDNTETT

-112 VIYDDQSTIK
+112 VIYDDDHSTIK
-122 IKLWDNRVQV
+122 IKLWDNKVQV
-132 PDEMGFRPGDI
+132 PEEMGLRPGDM
-143 IKISKG
+143 IKLSKG

-156 GKPFVN
+156 GKPFIN
-162 VGMDCQLEKTNE
+162 VGMDCQLEKTKE
-174 APSEIPDLDAMTR
+174 APSEIPDLNAMTR
-187 TIENVDSPVDNI
+187 TIENVDSPADNI
-199 VIEGYVRS
+199 IIEGFVRS
-207 NPRMSDYRDSRGGT
+207 NPRMSDYRDSRGNM

-239 TIIWNVSEIRLP
+239 TIIWNVSETRLP
-251 KVFRIGSKIRL
+251 KVFKIGSKIRL
-262 IGVKIKSGNPQYGN
+262 IGVRIKSGNPQYGN

-284 EGTVLSTFQEQ
+284 EGTVLSSPEEQ

-310 NTADDRLFSLG
+310 STAGDRLISLG
-321 LLGDGNLVSVIID
+321 LLGDGKLVSVIID
-334 KGLVPNNMTSGSIIE
+334 KTLVPNNMTSGSIIE

-355 LGTNLTLTLNDS
+355 FGTEITLTLNDS
-367 YIRMLDEGT
+367 YIRILDEGT
-376 PFPSALDCQ
+376 QFPSVLDYQ

-400 EAIVLQHPNTTQI
+400 EAIVLQQPNTTQV
-413 NTRNNEMIE
+413 NTRSNEMIE
-422 MTDTLIGDDSGEI
+422 MTDTLVGDDSGEI

-442 LGHNIN
+442 LGHSIN
-448 SLTLGDRIRIIGA
+448 SLALGDRIRIIGA
-461 IASNGLQGTPE
+461 VANNGLQGTPE
-472 ITLKPYSSITK
+472 ITLKPYSSIMK

>member
-1 MEVFLT
+1 
-7 ISTDFERML
+7 ML
-16 QHLIQQRSDL
+16 QYLTQQRSDL

-32 SLIDAKKQKIGAGY
+32 SLIEEKKQKIGAGY

-65 QQKSP
+65 QQRSP
-70 SRIGDLY
+70 LRISDVY

-92 YSPREFAR
+92 YSPRQFAR
-100 KDNIETI
+100 KDNTETT

-112 VIYDDQSTIK
+112 VIYDDDQSTIK
-122 IKLWDNRVQV
+122 IKLWDNKVQV
-132 PDEMGFRPGDI
+132 PEEMGLRPGDM
-143 IKISKG
+143 IKLSKG

-156 GKPFVN
+156 GKPFIN
-162 VGMDCQLEKTNE
+162 VGMDCQLEKTKE
-174 APSEIPDLDAMTR
+174 APSEIPDLNAMTR
-187 TIENVDSPVDNI
+187 TIENVDSPADNI
-199 VIEGYVRS
+199 IIEGYVRS
-207 NPRMSDYRDSRGGT
+207 NPRMSDYRDSRGNM

-239 TIIWNVSEIRLP
+239 TIIWNVSETRLP
-251 KVFRIGSKIRL
+251 KVFKIGSKIRL
-262 IGVKIKSGNPQYGN
+262 IGVRIKSGNPQYGN

-284 EGTVLSTFQEQ
+284 EGTVLSAHEEQ

-310 NTADDRLFSLG
+310 NTAGDRLISLG
-321 LLGDGNLVSVIID
+321 LLGDGKLVSVIID
-334 KGLVPNNMTSGSIIE
+334 KTLVPNNMTSGSIIE

-355 LGTNLTLTLNDS
+355 FGTEITLTLNDS
-367 YIRMLDEGT
+367 YIRILDEGT
-376 PFPSALDCQ
+376 QFPSVSDYQ

-400 EAIVLQHPNTTQI
+400 EAIVLQQPNTTQV
-413 NTRNNEMIE
+413 NTRSNEMIE
-422 MTDTLIGDDSGEI
+422 MTDTLVGDDSGEI

-442 LGHNIN
+442 LGHSIN
-448 SLTLGDRIRIIGA
+448 SLALGDRIRIIGA
-461 IASNGLQGTPE
+461 VANNGLQGTPE
-472 ITLKPYSSITK
+472 ITLKPYSSIIK

>member
-1 MEVFLT
+1 
-7 ISTDFERML
+7 ML
-16 QHLIQQRSDL
+16 QYLTQQRSDL

-32 SLIDAKKQKIGAGY
+32 SLIEEKKQKIGAGY

-65 QQKSP
+65 QQRSP
-70 SRIGDLY
+70 VRISDVY

-92 YSPREFAR
+92 YSPRQFAR
-100 KDNIETI
+100 KDNTETT

-112 VIYDDQSTIK
+112 VIYDDDHSTIK
-122 IKLWDNRVQV
+122 IKLWDNKVQV
-132 PDEMGFRPGDI
+132 PEEMGLRPGDM
-143 IKISKG
+143 IKLSKG

-156 GKPFVN
+156 GKPFIN
-162 VGMDCQLEKTNE
+162 VGMDCQLEKTKE
-174 APSEIPDLDAMTR
+174 APSEIPDLNAMTR
-187 TIENVDSPVDNI
+187 TIENVDSPADNI
-199 VIEGYVRS
+199 IIEGYVRS
-207 NPRMSDYRDSRGGT
+207 NPRMSDYRDSRGNM

-239 TIIWNVSEIRLP
+239 TIIWNVSETRLP
-251 KVFRIGSKIRL
+251 KVFKIGSKIRL
-262 IGVKIKSGNPQYGN
+262 IGVRIKSGNPQYGN

-284 EGTVLSTFQEQ
+284 EGTVLSAPEEQ

-310 NTADDRLFSLG
+310 NTAGDRLISLG
-321 LLGDGNLVSVIID
+321 LLGDGKLVSVIID
-334 KGLVPNNMTSGSIIE
+334 KTLVPNNMTSGSIIE

-355 LGTNLTLTLNDS
+355 FGTEITLTLNDS
-367 YIRMLDEGT
+367 YIRILDEGT
-376 PFPSALDCQ
+376 QFPSVSDYQ

-400 EAIVLQHPNTTQI
+400 EAIVLQQPNTTQV
-413 NTRNNEMIE
+413 NTRSNEMIE
-422 MTDTLIGDDSGEI
+422 MTDTLVGDDSGEI

-442 LGHNIN
+442 LGHSIN
-448 SLTLGDRIRIIGA
+448 SLALGDRIRIIGA
-461 IASNGLQGTPE
+461 VANNGLQGTPE
-472 ITLKPYSSITK
+472 ITLKPYSSIMK

>member
-1 MEVFLT
+1 
-7 ISTDFERML
+7 ML
-16 QHLIQQRSDL
+16 QYLTQQRSDL

-32 SLIDAKKQKIGAGY
+32 SLIEEKKQKIGAGY

-65 QQKSP
+65 QQRSP
-70 SRIGDLY
+70 LRISDIY

-92 YSPREFAR
+92 YSPRQFAR
-100 KDNIETI
+100 KDNTETT

-112 VIYDDQSTIK
+112 VIYDDDHSTIK
-122 IKLWDNRVQV
+122 IKLWDNKVQV
-132 PDEMGFRPGDI
+132 PEEMGLRPGDM
-143 IKISKG
+143 IKLSKV

-156 GKPFVN
+156 GKPFIN
-162 VGMDCQLEKTNE
+162 VGMDCQLEKTKE
-174 APSEIPDLDAMTR
+174 APSEIPDLNAMTR
-187 TIENVDSPVDNI
+187 TIENVDSPADNI
-199 VIEGYVRS
+199 IIEGFVRS
-207 NPRMSDYRDSRGGT
+207 NPRMSDYRDSRGNM

-239 TIIWNVSEIRLP
+239 TIIWNVSETRLP
-251 KVFRIGSKIRL
+251 KVFKIGSKIRL
-262 IGVKIKSGNPQYGN
+262 IGVRIKSGNPQYGN

-284 EGTVLSTFQEQ
+284 EGTVLSAPEEQ

-310 NTADDRLFSLG
+310 NTAGDRLISLG
-321 LLGDGNLVSVIID
+321 LLGDGKLVSVIID
-334 KGLVPNNMTSGSIIE
+334 KTLVPNNMTSGSIIE

-355 LGTNLTLTLNDS
+355 FGTEITLTLNDS
-367 YIRMLDEGT
+367 YIRILDEGT
-376 PFPSALDCQ
+376 QFPSVSDYQ

-400 EAIVLQHPNTTQI
+400 EAIVLQQPNTTQV
-413 NTRNNEMIE
+413 NTRSNEMIE
-422 MTDTLIGDDSGEI
+422 MTDTLVGDDSGEI

-442 LGHNIN
+442 LGHSIN
-448 SLTLGDRIRIIGA
+448 SLALGDRIRIIGA
-461 IASNGLQGTPE
+461 VANNGLQGTPE
-472 ITLKPYSSITK
+472 ITLKPYSSIMK

>member
-1 MEVFLT
+1 
-7 ISTDFERML
+7 ML
-16 QHLIQQRSDL
+16 QYLTQQRSDL

-32 SLIDAKKQKIGAGY
+32 SLIEEKKQKIGAGY

-70 SRIGDLY
+70 LRISDLY

-92 YSPREFAR
+92 YSPRQFAR
-100 KDNIETI
+100 KDNTETT

-112 VIYDDQSTIK
+112 VIYDDDQSTIK
-122 IKLWDNRVQV
+122 IKLWDNKVQV
-132 PDEMGFRPGDI
+132 PEEMGLRPGDM
-143 IKISKG
+143 IKLSKG

-156 GKPFVN
+156 GKPFIN
-162 VGMDCQLEKTNE
+162 VGMDCQLEKTKE
-174 APSEIPDLDAMTR
+174 APSEIPDLNAMTR
-187 TIENVDSPVDNI
+187 TIENVDSPADNI
-199 VIEGYVRS
+199 IIEGYVRS
-207 NPRMSDYRDSRGGT
+207 NPRMSDYRDSRGNM

-239 TIIWNVSEIRLP
+239 TIIWSVSETRLP
-251 KVFRIGSKIRL
+251 KVFKIGSKIRL
-262 IGVKIKSGNPQYGN
+262 IGVRIKSGNPQYGN

-284 EGTVLSTFQEQ
+284 EGTVLSAHEEQ

-310 NTADDRLFSLG
+310 NTAGDRLISLG
-321 LLGDGNLVSVIID
+321 LLGDGKLVSVIID
-334 KGLVPNNMTSGSIIE
+334 KTLVPNNMTSGSIIE

-355 LGTNLTLTLNDS
+355 FGTEITLTLNDS
-367 YIRMLDEGT
+367 YIRILDEGT
-376 PFPSALDCQ
+376 QFPSVSDYQ

-400 EAIVLQHPNTTQI
+400 EAIVLQQPNTTHV
-413 NTRNNEMIE
+413 NTRSNEMIE
-422 MTDTLIGDDSGEI
+422 MTDTLVGDDSGEI

-442 LGHNIN
+442 LGHSIN
-448 SLTLGDRIRIIGA
+448 SLALGDRIRIIGA
-461 IASNGLQGTPE
+461 VANNGLQGTPE
-472 ITLKPYSSITK
+472 ITLKPYSSIMK

>member
-1 MEVFLT
+1 
-7 ISTDFERML
+7 ML
-16 QHLIQQRSDL
+16 QYLTQQRSDL

-32 SLIDAKKQKIGAGY
+32 SLIEEKKQKIGAGY

-65 QQKSP
+65 QQRSP
-70 SRIGDLY
+70 LRISDVY

-92 YSPREFAR
+92 YSPRQFAR
-100 KDNIETI
+100 KDNTETT

-112 VIYDDQSTIK
+112 VIYDDDHSTIK
-122 IKLWDNRVQV
+122 IKLWDNKVQV
-132 PDEMGFRPGDI
+132 PEEMGLRPGDM
-143 IKISKG
+143 IKLSKG

-156 GKPFVN
+156 GKPFIN
-162 VGMDCQLEKTNE
+162 VGMDCQLEKTKE
-174 APSEIPDLDAMTR
+174 APSEIPDLNAMTR
-187 TIENVDSPVDNI
+187 TIENVDSPADNI
-199 VIEGYVRS
+199 IIEGYVRS
-207 NPRMSDYRDSRGGT
+207 NPRMSDYRDSRGNM

-239 TIIWNVSEIRLP
+239 TIIWNVSETRLP
-251 KVFRIGSKIRL
+251 KVFKIGSKIRL
-262 IGVKIKSGNPQYGN
+262 IGVRIKSGNPQYGN

-284 EGTVLSTFQEQ
+284 EGTVLSAPEEQ

-310 NTADDRLFSLG
+310 NTAGDRLISLG
-321 LLGDGNLVSVIID
+321 LLGDGKLVSVIID
-334 KGLVPNNMTSGSIIE
+334 KTLVPNNMTSGSIIE

-355 LGTNLTLTLNDS
+355 FGTEITLTLNDS
-367 YIRMLDEGT
+367 YIRILDERT
-376 PFPSALDCQ
+376 QFPSVLDYQ

-400 EAIVLQHPNTTQI
+400 EAIVLQQPNTTQV
-413 NTRNNEMIE
+413 NTRSNEMIE
-422 MTDTLIGDDSGEI
+422 MTDTLVGDDSGEI

-442 LGHNIN
+442 LGHSIN
-448 SLTLGDRIRIIGA
+448 SLALGDRIRIIGA
-461 IASNGLQGTPE
+461 VANNGLQGTPE
-472 ITLKPYSSITK
+472 ITLKPYSSIMK

>member
-1 MEVFLT
+1 
-7 ISTDFERML
+7 ML
-16 QHLIQQRSDL
+16 QYLTQQRSDL

-32 SLIDAKKQKIGAGY
+32 SLIEEKKQKIGAGY

-65 QQKSP
+65 QQRSP
-70 SRIGDLY
+70 LRISDVY

-92 YSPREFAR
+92 YSPRQFAR
-100 KDNIETI
+100 KDNTETT

-112 VIYDDQSTIK
+112 VIYDDDHSTIK
-122 IKLWDNRVQV
+122 IKLWDNKVQV
-132 PDEMGFRPGDI
+132 PEEMGLRPGDM
-143 IKISKG
+143 IKLSKG

-156 GKPFVN
+156 GKPFIN
-162 VGMDCQLEKTNE
+162 VGMDCQLEKTKE
-174 APSEIPDLDAMTR
+174 APSEIPDLNAMTR
-187 TIENVDSPVDNI
+187 TIENVDSPADNI
-199 VIEGYVRS
+199 IIEGYVRS
-207 NPRMSDYRDSRGGT
+207 NPRMSDYRDSRGNM

-239 TIIWNVSEIRLP
+239 TIIWNVSETRLP
-251 KVFRIGSKIRL
+251 KVFKIGSKIRL
-262 IGVKIKSGNPQYGN
+262 IGVRIKSGNPQYGN

-284 EGTVLSTFQEQ
+284 EGTVLSAPEEQ

-310 NTADDRLFSLG
+310 NTAGDRLISLG
-321 LLGDGNLVSVIID
+321 LLGDGKLVSVIID
-334 KGLVPNNMTSGSIIE
+334 KTLVPNNMTSGSIIE

-355 LGTNLTLTLNDS
+355 FGTEITLTLNDS
-367 YIRMLDEGT
+367 YIRILDEGT
-376 PFPSALDCQ
+376 QFPSVSDYQ

-400 EAIVLQHPNTTQI
+400 EAIVLQQPNTTQV
-413 NTRNNEMIE
+413 NTRSNEMIE
-422 MTDTLIGDDSGEI
+422 MTDTLVGDDSGEI

-442 LGHNIN
+442 LGHSIN
-448 SLTLGDRIRIIGA
+448 SLALGDRIRIIGA
-461 IASNGLQGTPE
+461 VATNGLQGTPE
-472 ITLKPYSSITK
+472 ITLKPYSSIMK